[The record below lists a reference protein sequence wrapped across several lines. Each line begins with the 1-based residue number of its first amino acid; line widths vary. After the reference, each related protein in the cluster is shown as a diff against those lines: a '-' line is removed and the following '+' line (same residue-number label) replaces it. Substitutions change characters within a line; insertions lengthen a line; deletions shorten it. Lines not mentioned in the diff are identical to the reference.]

1 MKKLIALFMCCVFAF
16 SFVACSESQGAAE
29 EKTPAIVDENLLTV
43 DITLNASLFDG
54 MSADEI
60 ISAAKANG
68 VINCVVNEDGSV
80 VYTMTK
86 AKHEEML
93 AEMKA
98 GIEES
103 INGLLNG
110 DDKVASFVSI
120 DYNEDFSV
128 VNVKVD
134 PAKYSTWDTLNVL
147 MFYISGAYYQAFAG
161 VPFNEI
167 DIVVN
172 FINNNTQEIME
183 SASYQKYMANAG

>member
-1 MKKLIALFMCCVFAF
+1 MCCVFAF